1 MRPAGLSSRPSTP
14 VSRKPV
20 DEFVKEIRGL
30 KVADLTAAVSK
41 LLKSPPSVAV
51 LGDIAHVPRYE
62 QIAKRFA

>member
-1 MRPAGLSSRPSTP
+1 M
-14 VSRKPV
+14 